1 MKYKFGWIGPKIKTS
16 LNLHEYLHTRQF
28 EDSKCRYNNKRVFK
42 FKSKFENVQY
52 LINLKIFEDVLS
64 HLHGN
69 YKQDNL
75 GWRRSKFREISHLK
89 SILEGWNLHTSE
101 CNSTKYKFVTLQ
113 CYR

>member
-1 MKYKFGWIGPKIKTS
+1 MKYKFGCIGPKIKTS

-75 GWRRSKFREISHLK
+75 G
-89 SILEGWNLHTSE
+89 
-101 CNSTKYKFVTLQ
+101 
-113 CYR
+113 